1 MKTATK
7 PIATK
12 FVKWEVGELEML
24 KNTRTYILCEKVNKG
39 EKLSRAEKNWITSKL
54 NHNTYFKKAIPLMG
68 YRFDFSAVVK
78 TFLVKQYD
86 HWCEYTALDKTSLR
100 AMLYGKIDQIIE
112 LKN

>member
-1 MKTATK
+1 MKTTPK
-7 PIATK
+7 PIATQ
-12 FVKWEVGELEML
+12 FVKGQVIELETL
-24 KNTRTYILCEKVNKG
+24 KDNRTYILCEKVSKG

-54 NHNTYFKKAIPLMG
+54 NHNSYFKKAIPLMG

-112 LKN
+112 IK